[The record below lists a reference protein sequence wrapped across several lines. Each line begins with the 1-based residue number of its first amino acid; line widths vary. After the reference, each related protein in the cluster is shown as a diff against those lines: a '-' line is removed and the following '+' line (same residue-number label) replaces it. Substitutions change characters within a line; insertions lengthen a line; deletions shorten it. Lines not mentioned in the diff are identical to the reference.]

1 MDTAQSTET
10 SATWSTTA
18 TRRNFCK
25 SLGAVAATTFFL
37 GQSTLSAHAA
47 SLQEVTQNHSSGTGI
62 NVLLVHGAFVDASS
76 WSKVIPLLQGQG
88 YNVLAVQIPLA
99 SLEDDINTTRQA
111 LASLSGP
118 TILVGH
124 SYGGAVITNAG
135 LNVSNLIGL
144 VYIEAFA
151 PEAGESAQSINA
163 KFPPPP
169 GAAHF
174 VPSYRKGF
182 IWIDP
187 PAFPANF
194 IQDVNIT
201 EARALAVVQKPI
213 ATGCF
218 SAPSGSPAW
227 KHVRSWFLVSKNDRS
242 INPDTVRFM
251 AKRIGA
257 TTREIAS
264 SHASPVSHPHDVFEL
279 ILAAAKATV
288 TA

>member
-1 MDTAQSTET
+1 METAQSTET
-10 SATWSTTA
+10 STTWLTTA
-18 TRRNFCK
+18 TRRTF
-25 SLGAVAATTFFL
+25 LQVAGGATLTTALSGCF
-37 GQSTLSAHAA
+37 GADSSQTMTGSGSST
-47 SLQEVTQNHSSGTGI
+47 VGTGI

-88 YNVLAVQIPLA
+88 YNVLAVQNPLT

-111 LASLSGP
+111 LATLPRP

-124 SYGGAVITNAG
+124 SYGGAVITSAG
-135 LNVSNLIGL
+135 LNASNLIGL
-144 VYIEAFA
+144 VYIAAFA
-151 PEAGESAQSINA
+151 PDAGESQESINA

-169 GAAHF
+169 AAAHF

-182 IWIDP
+182 IWLDP
-187 PAFPANF
+187 PAFPPDF

-201 EARALAVVQKPI
+201 EARALAVAQKPT
-213 ATGCF
+213 APGCF

-227 KHVRSWFLVSKNDRS
+227 KHVRSWYLVSKNDRTV
-242 INPDTVRFM
+242 NPDAERFM

-264 SHASPVSHPHDVFEL
+264 SHASPVSHPQDVFEL
-279 ILAAAKATV
+279 IVAAAKAAV